1 MRDLPEGGED
11 EDHCA
16 SHYPVQTPSCHTP
29 PCVSTSRDTFLSNA
43 YLFPRLGTGNVLA
56 APPT

>member
-11 EDHCA
+11 DDHCA
-16 SHYPVQTPSCHTP
+16 SHYPVQTPS
-29 PCVSTSRDTFLSNA
+29 CVSTSRDTFLSNA